1 MTQDKELKVIF
12 APGAFDHFEG
22 SQEELDALQAEI
34 RAMFEGK
41 TRDEIEAQAT
51 PLSELDFEELPEEVQ
66 EQLTA
71 HFEDPEE
78 RLRRLN

>member
-1 MTQDKELKVIF
+1 MTQDKEFKVIF

-51 PLSELDFEELPEEVQ
+51 PLSELDFEDLPESVQ
-66 EQLTA
+66 RQLTA
-71 HFEDPEE
+71 EFEDPEE
-78 RLRRLN
+78 RLKRLN